1 MDTENKNP
9 LLAGLINVL
18 IPGSSHLYINMDWG
32 RFIRTFLT
40 GVGILVAA
48 IVGGNLIQNTK
59 GYPLPQGICTGA
71 ALTVVVIVLFMGGL
85 RTARERNSE
94 RNDADLYN
102 AKRIVSHE
110 SDEIKHRKIQ
120 TMRDEGLI
128 SKQQYDDKNADVDAK
143 SKK

>member
-1 MDTENKNP
+1 MDKEFKNP

-32 RFIRTFLT
+32 RFFRTFLA
-40 GVGILVAA
+40 GVGVLVAG
-48 IVGGNLIQNTK
+48 IVGGNLIQHTK

-71 ALTVVVIVLFMGGL
+71 AVTVVVIVLFLGGL

-94 RNDADLYN
+94 RSDANLYN

-110 SDEIKHRKIQ
+110 SDEIKYRKIQ

-128 SKQQYDDKNADVDAK
+128 SEQQYDEKNADVDSK